1 MACPLIILSHQKSVF
16 LQQHD
21 LSQDK
26 FEQGF
31 STRSAVAHF
40 CCCFNNV
47 ALLHTHK
54 ARTDKIRLVDVAN
67 EFVQR
72 NENRFRNFG
81 KFTDLDLSAC

>member
-31 STRSAVAHF
+31 SARSAVAHF

-47 ALLHTHK
+47 ALTKDIPPVKVLEETFETNH
-54 ARTDKIRLVDVAN
+54 RRKI
-67 EFVQR
+67 
-72 NENRFRNFG
+72 
-81 KFTDLDLSAC
+81 

>member
-1 MACPLIILSHQKSVF
+1 MACPLINLSHQKSVF

-26 FEQGF
+26 LFEQGF

-47 ALLHTHK
+47 ALTKDIPPVKVLEETLETNH
-54 ARTDKIRLVDVAN
+54 RRKI
-67 EFVQR
+67 
-72 NENRFRNFG
+72 
-81 KFTDLDLSAC
+81 